1 MLKSRHNFFFLSITD
16 TKEQVASLQKHSLD
30 GLMFLFRQLGKAFIE
45 LSKFKCREAI
55 YQLNQIGKYSLFR
68 NKRFALNLMP

>member
-1 MLKSRHNFFFLSITD
+1 MPKVLLIFFLPITD

-30 GLMFLFRQLGKAFIE
+30 GLMFLFRQLGKAYIE

-55 YQLNQIGKYSLFR
+55 HQLNQIGKYLLTRRHQNCR
-68 NKRFALNLMP
+68 NSKL